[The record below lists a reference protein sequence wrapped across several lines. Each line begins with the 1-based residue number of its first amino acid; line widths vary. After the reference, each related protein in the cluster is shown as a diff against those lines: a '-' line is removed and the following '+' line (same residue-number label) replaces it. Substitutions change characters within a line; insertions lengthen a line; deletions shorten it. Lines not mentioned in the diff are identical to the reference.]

1 MGRHPFPVSLIVT
14 ARSYRTILAI
24 IGLGLLGGL
33 LWHNLAGP
41 TRSFT
46 EAKGGEAQRIDAA
59 RSWQYD
65 DDGRLAYRL
74 ESPQVV
80 DRDDGNRYRLD
91 RPVARIID
99 PESAAPPWQ
108 VTAAEGW
115 VDQTGGIVDLEGDVL
130 ASRAPFDTT
139 GRLEMH
145 TEALRVHPNE
155 HRADSLAPATLM
167 ERTAGDASRWT
178 SDSENLALDWNT
190 ERLTQTGRVRDV
202 YVPTDTP

>member
-1 MGRHPFPVSLIVT
+1 MT
-14 ARSYRTILAI
+14 ARAYRIILAI
-24 IGLGLLGGL
+24 AGLALLGGL

-41 TRSFT
+41 TRPFT
-46 EAKGGEAQRIDAA
+46 EARDGEAQRIDAA

-74 ESPQVV
+74 DAPLVV
-80 DRDDGNRYRLD
+80 DRDDGDRYRLD

-99 PESAAPPWQ
+99 TESAAPPWR
-108 VTAAEGW
+108 VTAIEGW
-115 VDQTGGIVDLEGDVL
+115 VERTGGIVDLEGDVL
-130 ASRAPFDTT
+130 ASRAPFGTS

-155 HRADSLAPATLM
+155 HRADSQAPATLI
-167 ERTAGDASRWT
+167 ERTADGDSRWT